1 MLNFHL
7 TEDQIQAKKTYQQW
21 VDQYVVPFA
30 DTFDEQQETP
40 QSLIDQMAKDGHLGA
55 LVPLEYG
62 GAGLD
67 PLKWG
72 LFCEELGRSSASL
85 LSLVTVQSMAIQ
97 TLVKWGSTQQKE
109 KWLPK
114 LATGE
119 TIAAFG
125 LTEPSIGSDA
135 RNIESSAV
143 RSDDG
148 NYVINGKKRW
158 ISFGATA
165 SLYLVFVQLNNMPV
179 AFLVERDTKG
189 FTAEPIKGM
198 LGFRS
203 ANLADL
209 SLQDVQVGEDSM
221 VGKPGFGFS
230 HIAAT
235 ALDQGRYSI
244 AWGCVGL
251 SQAALEASMDYASN
265 RVQFGKPLVE
275 HQLIQEMLTEMIVE
289 TKAARMLCM
298 HASFLKSSGEPS
310 LIMETST
317 AKYYASKAA
326 TKSTNSAV
334 QIHGANGCSS
344 DFPVQR
350 YFRDA
355 RIMEIIEG
363 SSQMQQIIIAKAGHQ
378 EFTVQQRE
386 RNAQS
391 NRGKDE

>member
-1 MLNFHL
+1 MLNFDL

-55 LVPLEYG
+55 LVPVEYG
-62 GAGLD
+62 GVGLD

-97 TLVKWGSTQQKE
+97 TLVKWGSTHQKE

-125 LTEPSIGSDA
+125 LTEPSVGSDA
-135 RNIESSAV
+135 RNIENSAV

-148 NYVINGKKRW
+148 NYLINGKKRW

-165 SLYLVFVQLNNMPV
+165 TLYLVFVQLNNMPV
-179 AFLVERDTKG
+179 TFLVERGMKG
-189 FTAEPIKGM
+189 FAAEPIKGM

-209 SLQDVQVGEDSM
+209 TLQDVQVSEDSM

-391 NRGKDE
+391 NRG

>member
-1 MLNFHL
+1 MLNFDL

-55 LVPLEYG
+55 LVPVEYG
-62 GAGLD
+62 GVGLD

-125 LTEPSIGSDA
+125 LTEPSVGSDA
-135 RNIESSAV
+135 RNIENSAV

-148 NYVINGKKRW
+148 NYLINGKKRW

-165 SLYLVFVQLNNMPV
+165 TLYLVFVQLNNMPV
-179 AFLVERDTKG
+179 TFLVERGMKG
-189 FTAEPIKGM
+189 FAAEPIKGM

-209 SLQDVQVGEDSM
+209 TLQDVQVSEDSM

-391 NRGKDE
+391 NRG

>member
-1 MLNFHL
+1 MLNFDL
-7 TEDQIQAKKTYQQW
+7 TEDQIQARKTYQQW

-30 DTFDEQQETP
+30 DIFDEQQETP

-55 LVPLEYG
+55 LVPVEYG
-62 GAGLD
+62 GVGLD

-125 LTEPSIGSDA
+125 LTEPSVGSDA

-148 NYVINGKKRW
+148 NYLINGKKRW

-165 SLYLVFVQLNNMPV
+165 TLYLVFVQLNNMPV
-179 AFLVERDTKG
+179 AFLVERGMKG
-189 FTAEPIKGM
+189 FAAEPIKGM

-209 SLQDVQVGEDSM
+209 TLQDVQVSEDSM

-391 NRGKDE
+391 NRG